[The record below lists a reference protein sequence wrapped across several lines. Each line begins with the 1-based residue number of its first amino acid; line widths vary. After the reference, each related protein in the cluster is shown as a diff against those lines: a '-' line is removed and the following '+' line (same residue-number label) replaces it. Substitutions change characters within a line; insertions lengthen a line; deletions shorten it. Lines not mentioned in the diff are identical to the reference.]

1 MLMHSLGIILV
12 ILGDYMKTRKELRDE
27 LYNLRLKL
35 ELIKKERIENDIR
48 VQEIESKISVVRKR
62 IAQELIDNKENI
74 EHGKKL

>member
-1 MLMHSLGIILV
+1 MHSLGIILF

-27 LYNLRLKL
+27 LYNLRLQL

-48 VQEIESKISVVRKR
+48 VQEIESKISDVRKR

-74 EHGKKL
+74 EHGKKF

>member
-1 MLMHSLGIILV
+1 
-12 ILGDYMKTRKELRDE
+12 MKTRKELRDE

-48 VQEIESKISVVRKR
+48 VQEIESKISDVRKR

-74 EHGKKL
+74 KHGKKF